1 MYSIMKKSNKLII
14 VISIAIIVILFV
26 VMFSQHK
33 PSKKKC
39 ASFFSE
45 KSSHAPSELIR
56 QVTLKFECDIEPKFK
71 VDKYIYDDNNDM
83 IGAISGSKLIYH
95 GTADMHQ
102 VIIDAEINTGK
113 FHGYKVHNGALNI
126 YKHIKPQLQNI
137 YIDTVYGYSLGAMIG
152 ALTIFD
158 IYKTQNINV
167 HGYLIGNPPIGE
179 KKFKNEFN
187 KHLANVYYTTHP
199 SDYIAQP
206 FLIPINTWIYRTLFK
221 SYSVG
226 KKVKKFPYKKKEG
239 VRAFVSH
246 FRYF

>member
-1 MYSIMKKSNKLII
+1 MKKSNKVII
-14 VISIAIIVILFV
+14 VISIVIILILFI
-26 VMFSQHK
+26 VMYFQEK

-39 ASFFSE
+39 TSFYLE
-45 KSSHAPSELIR
+45 KSLHDPTELIR
-56 QVTLKFECDIEPKFK
+56 QVTLKFKCDVEPKFK
-71 VDKYIYDDNNDM
+71 VDKYVYDDKNDM

-102 VIIDAEINTGK
+102 VIMDAEINTGN
-113 FHGYKVHNGALNI
+113 FHGYKVHYGALTI
-126 YKHIKPQLQNI
+126 YKHIKPQLKNI
-137 YIDTVYGYSLGAMIG
+137 YIDTVYVYSLGAMLS

-167 HGYLIGNPPIGE
+167 YGYLIGNPPIGE
-179 KKFKNEFN
+179 KKFKNDFN
-187 KHLANVYYTTHP
+187 KYLPNVYYTTHP
-199 SDYIAQP
+199 DDFIAQP
-206 FLIPINTWIYRTLFK
+206 LLIPSNTWFYRNLID

-239 VRAFVSH
+239 ERAYVAH

>member
-26 VMFSQHK
+26 VMYSQHK

-39 ASFFSE
+39 ASLFSE

-56 QVTLKFECDIEPKFK
+56 QVTLKYKCDIEPKFN

-102 VIIDAEINTGK
+102 TIIDTELNTGK
-113 FHGYKVHNGALNI
+113 FHGYKVHNGALKL

-179 KKFKNEFN
+179 KKFKNDFN

-199 SDYIAQP
+199 YDYVAQP
-206 FLIPINTWIYRTLFK
+206 LLIPTNTWIYRIIFNY
-221 SYSVG
+221 YSVG
-226 KKVKKFPYKKKEG
+226 KKVKKFPYKNKEG
-239 VRAFVSH
+239 QRAFVPH